1 MVKLIIIRGN
11 SGSGKTTIA
20 RKLQHE
26 LDDEGVLL
34 IEQDIVRRQM
44 LHVHDRPGNL
54 AITLIASLLSFGI
67 EHCDFII
74 LEGILNKNKYGEML
88 ESIIKHEHVDTH
100 TYYFDLPFEETV
112 RRHHSKKDTDF
123 GEAAMAKWFVEH
135 DMLQVKGETCITQ
148 EMTEAQILRQILSDV
163 KKTAKDKYKHR

>member
-20 RKLQHE
+20 RKLQHK

-44 LHVHDRPGNL
+44 LHVHDRHGNL
-54 AITLIASLLSFGI
+54 AITLIAEILAFGI
-67 EHCDFII
+67 QHCDFII
-74 LEGILNKNKYGEML
+74 LEGILNKAKYGEML
-88 ESIIKHEHVDTH
+88 DSFIKHEHVETH
-100 TYYFDLPFEETV
+100 AYYFDLPFEETIH
-112 RRHHSKKDTDF
+112 RHHSKKDTDF

-135 DMLQVKGETCITQ
+135 DTLQVKGEVCISS
-148 EMTEAQILRQILSDV
+148 EMSEAQILNMIFNDV
-163 KKTAKDKYKHR
+163 T